1 MLKRGD
7 TQVIFKRTKQEN
19 SHFNF
24 ENGKGEIR
32 IPKGSDI
39 EKQLKMIDLTEKDL
53 QIINALQPF
62 VIEKIDDIVDRYI
75 KNLENEPSLLKI
87 IHDNSSVERAKKIL
101 GQHIIEMFNGR
112 VDAAFINK
120 SIKIAHRHVKIGL
133 QTKWYMCAFQ
143 DLFLALMDIIQQNI
157 MNKEDCFL
165 AIRAVS
171 KILNLEQQLVLEY
184 YDAES
189 ERLKE
194 AVEEQKR
201 SVRNN
206 VASASQNLAAISEQ
220 TNASFQQLVSQ
231 SNEIVSLAKN
241 GTKLSLIAQER
252 AEKGKEHMHKQALMM
267 SNIYSAVD
275 DISKDVHVLLEISN
289 QMQEI
294 VGIVTGIAD
303 QTNLLSL
310 NATIEAAR
318 AGEAGRGFAVVA
330 GEVRKLSEQTK
341 NSVSNVS
348 SLIQNTQ
355 KQVEELTKSLEK
367 IRTEVKNSNQNMQ
380 ETEKR
385 FEQILD
391 TMAETMHQNNKI
403 ETELI
408 SFVNVVN
415 ELGKA
420 FKEVSVSADRL
431 TMITQELS

>member
-1 MLKRGD
+1 VL
-7 TQVIFKRTKQEN
+7 FKRTKREN
-19 SHFNF
+19 SNVNF
-24 ENGKGEIR
+24 ENGRGDIS
-32 IPKGSDI
+32 ITKGSEI
-39 EKQLKMIDLTEKDL
+39 EKQITMIGLTEKDL
-53 QIINALQPF
+53 HIINAIQPF
-62 VIEKIDDIVDRYI
+62 VIENINFIVDRFY
-75 KNLENEPSLLKI
+75 KNLENELSLLKI
-87 IHDNSSVERAKKIL
+87 INDHSSIEKLKKTL
-101 GQHIIEMFNGR
+101 RQHIMEMFNGR
-112 VDAAFINK
+112 VDASFIDK
-120 SIKIAHRHVKIGL
+120 RIKIAHMHVKIGL
-133 QTKWYMCAFQ
+133 PTKWYMCAFQ

-157 MNKEDCFL
+157 INKEDCFL

-171 KILNLEQQLVLEY
+171 KILNLEQQLVLEAY
-184 YDAES
+184 AAES

-201 SVRNN
+201 LVRNN

-220 TNASFQQLVSQ
+220 TNASFQQLISQ
-231 SNEIVSLAKN
+231 SNEIVSLAQN
-241 GTKLSLIAQER
+241 GTKLSLSAQER
-252 AEKGKEHMHKQALMM
+252 AEKGKEHMHKQALIM

-275 DISKDVHVLLEISN
+275 DISNDVHILLEISN

-318 AGEAGRGFAVVA
+318 AGESGRGFAVVA
-330 GEVRKLSEQTK
+330 GEVRNLSEQTK
-341 NSVSNVS
+341 NSVSKVS

-355 KQVEELTKSLEK
+355 KQVEKLTKSLDK

-380 ETEKR
+380 ETERR

-391 TMAETMHQNNKI
+391 TMAETMQQNNKI

-408 SFVNVVN
+408 SFVNVID

-420 FKEVSVSADRL
+420 FEEVSLSADKL
-431 TMITQELS
+431 TMITQELN

>member
-1 MLKRGD
+1 M
-7 TQVIFKRTKQEN
+7 IFKRTEQEN
-19 SHFNF
+19 SYFHF
-24 ENGKGEIR
+24 ENGKGDIS
-32 IPKGSDI
+32 IAKGSEI
-39 EKQLKMIDLTEKDL
+39 EKQLIMIDLTEKDL
-53 QIINALQPF
+53 YIIHAIQPF
-62 VIEKIDDIVDRYI
+62 VIEKIDFIVDRFY
-75 KNLENEPSLLKI
+75 KNLENEPSLLRI
-87 IHDNSSVERAKKIL
+87 INDYSSIERLKKTL
-101 GQHIIEMFNGR
+101 RQHIIEMFNGR
-112 VDAAFINK
+112 IDASFIDK
-120 SIKIAHRHVKIGL
+120 RIKIAHMHVKIGL

-143 DLFLALMDIIQQNI
+143 DLLLALMDIIQQNI
-157 MNKEDCFL
+157 IDKGECFL

-171 KILNLEQQLVLEY
+171 KILNLEQQLVLEA

-194 AVEEQKR
+194 AAEEQKR
-201 SVRNN
+201 SARHN

-220 TNASFQQLVSQ
+220 TNASFQQLISQ

-241 GTKLSLIAQER
+241 GTQLSLIAKER
-252 AEKGKEHMHKQALMM
+252 AEKGKEHMQKQASIM
-267 SNIYSAVD
+267 SNIYSEVD
-275 DISKDVHVLLEISN
+275 DISNDVHVLLEISK

-318 AGEAGRGFAVVA
+318 AGESGRGFAVVA

-341 NSVSNVS
+341 NSVSKVS

-355 KQVEELTKSLEK
+355 KQVEELNNSLEK
-367 IRTEVKNSNQNMQ
+367 IKTEVNNGNQNMN

-391 TMAETMHQNNKI
+391 TMIETMRQNNNI
-403 ETELI
+403 ETELV
-408 SFVNVVN
+408 SFVNVID

-420 FKEVSVSADRL
+420 FEEVSLSADRL
-431 TMITQELS
+431 NMITQEMS

>member
-1 MLKRGD
+1 ML
-7 TQVIFKRTKQEN
+7 FKRTKREN
-19 SHFNF
+19 SNVNF
-24 ENGKGEIR
+24 ENGRGDIS
-32 IPKGSDI
+32 ITKGSEI
-39 EKQLKMIDLTEKDL
+39 EKQITMIGLTEKDL
-53 QIINALQPF
+53 HIINAIQPF
-62 VIEKIDDIVDRYI
+62 VIENINFIVDRFY
-75 KNLENEPSLLKI
+75 KNLENELSLLKI
-87 IHDNSSVERAKKIL
+87 INDHSSIEKLKKTL
-101 GQHIIEMFNGR
+101 RQHIMEMFNGR
-112 VDAAFINK
+112 VDASFIDK
-120 SIKIAHRHVKIGL
+120 RIKIAHMHVKIGL
-133 QTKWYMCAFQ
+133 PTKWYMCAFQ

-157 MNKEDCFL
+157 INKEDCFL

-171 KILNLEQQLVLEY
+171 KILNLEQQLVLEAY
-184 YDAES
+184 AAES

-201 SVRNN
+201 LVRNN

-220 TNASFQQLVSQ
+220 TNASFQQLISQ
-231 SNEIVSLAKN
+231 SNEIVSLAQN
-241 GTKLSLIAQER
+241 GTKLSLSAQER
-252 AEKGKEHMHKQALMM
+252 AEKGKEHMHKQALIM

-275 DISKDVHVLLEISN
+275 DISNDVHILLEISN

-318 AGEAGRGFAVVA
+318 AGESGRGFAVVA
-330 GEVRKLSEQTK
+330 GEVRNLSEQTK
-341 NSVSNVS
+341 NSVSKVS

-355 KQVEELTKSLEK
+355 KQVEKLTKSLDK

-380 ETEKR
+380 ETERR

-391 TMAETMHQNNKI
+391 TMAETMQQNNKI

-408 SFVNVVN
+408 SFVNVID

-420 FKEVSVSADRL
+420 FEEVSLSADKL
-431 TMITQELS
+431 TMITQELN

>member
-1 MLKRGD
+1 ML
-7 TQVIFKRTKQEN
+7 FKRTKREN
-19 SHFNF
+19 SNVSF
-24 ENGKGEIR
+24 ENGRGDIS
-32 IPKGSDI
+32 ITKGSEI
-39 EKQLKMIDLTEKDL
+39 EKQITMIGLTEKDL
-53 QIINALQPF
+53 HIINAIQPF
-62 VIEKIDDIVDRYI
+62 VIENINFIVDRFY
-75 KNLENEPSLLKI
+75 KNLENELSLLKI
-87 IHDNSSVERAKKIL
+87 INDHSSIEKLKKTL
-101 GQHIIEMFNGR
+101 RQHIMEMFNGR
-112 VDAAFINK
+112 VDASFIDK
-120 SIKIAHRHVKIGL
+120 RIKIAHMHVKIGL
-133 QTKWYMCAFQ
+133 PTKWYMCAFQ

-157 MNKEDCFL
+157 INKEDCFL

-171 KILNLEQQLVLEY
+171 KILNLEQQLVLEAY
-184 YDAES
+184 AAES

-194 AVEEQKR
+194 AVEEQKQL
-201 SVRNN
+201 VRNN

-220 TNASFQQLVSQ
+220 TNASFQQLISQ

-241 GTKLSLIAQER
+241 GTKLSLSAQER
-252 AEKGKEHMHKQALMM
+252 AEKGKEHMHKQALIM

-275 DISKDVHVLLEISN
+275 DISNDVHILLEISN

-318 AGEAGRGFAVVA
+318 AGESGRGFAVVA
-330 GEVRKLSEQTK
+330 GEVRNLSEQTK
-341 NSVSNVS
+341 NSVSKVS

-355 KQVEELTKSLEK
+355 KQVEKLTKSLDK
-367 IRTEVKNSNQNMQ
+367 IRTEVKNGNQNMQ

-391 TMAETMHQNNKI
+391 TMAETMQQNNKI

-408 SFVNVVN
+408 SFVNVID

-420 FKEVSVSADRL
+420 FEEVSLSADKL
-431 TMITQELS
+431 TMITQELN